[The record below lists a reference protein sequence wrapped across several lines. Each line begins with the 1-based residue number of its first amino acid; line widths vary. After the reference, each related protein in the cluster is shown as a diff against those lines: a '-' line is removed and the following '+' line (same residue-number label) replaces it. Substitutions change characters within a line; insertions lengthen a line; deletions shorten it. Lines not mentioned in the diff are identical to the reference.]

1 MKIAISSYSLRDHIN
16 RDFPY
21 WEYPRYA
28 RETFGVDAVEII
40 QRDITKADAAG
51 IDRLKDGL
59 IAADVVLVSMP
70 IDVGAISQAD
80 AAKRER
86 DLRLIELWIEAA
98 AYLGCPVTRVNS
110 GDGAIEVAIASYQRL
125 VAYGAGLGVT
135 IAMENH
141 GGLSANRETA
151 RILFERVPGLAAM
164 PDFGNFKEEERYDFL
179 AEWAP
184 RSSVVHAKTLDF
196 DASGRMSA
204 FDFGRCVRIMEDVG
218 FAGYY
223 SIEFEG
229 HGDQIDG
236 VKRSLVLIADV
247 GREQ

>member
-1 MKIAISSYSLRDHIN
+1 VKIALSSYSLRDHMN
-16 RDFPY
+16 RDFSY

-28 RETFGVDAVEII
+28 RDTFGIDAIEII

-51 IDRLKDGL
+51 IDGLKDGL
-59 IAADVVLVSMP
+59 IAADVTLVSMP
-70 IDVGAISQAD
+70 LDVGAISQAD

-86 DLRLIELWIEAA
+86 DFRLIELWIEAS

-110 GDGAIEVAIASYQRL
+110 GDGEIEVAVASYQRL
-125 VAYGAGLGVT
+125 VAYGADHGVT

-151 RILFERVPGLAAM
+151 RTLFERVPGLAAA

-179 AEWAP
+179 AELAP
-184 RSSVVHAKTLDF
+184 RASIVHAKTLDF

-204 FDFGRCVRIMEDVG
+204 FDFGRCVRIMEDAG
-218 FAGYY
+218 FDGYY

-229 HGDQIDG
+229 RGDQIDG
-236 VKRSLVLIADV
+236 VKRSLVLIEDV
-247 GREQ
+247 KRER